1 MFVVVKAL
9 TIHGRAGIT
18 LKPKHDIGAGCVE
31 PDQLAFIDVHYFEH
45 IKTARNCKSFD
56 RYKRM
61 CISYGAVLIHL
72 LVLHSL
78 DDRGS
83 AHAGRDAKR
92 GKANAFACAL

>member
-1 MFVVVKAL
+1 
-9 TIHGRAGIT
+9 
-18 LKPKHDIGAGCVE
+18 
-31 PDQLAFIDVHYFEH
+31 
-45 IKTARNCKSFD
+45 
-56 RYKRM
+56 M